1 MVTSADNIVGRYL
14 GRLEHELRSVPAA
27 RRSEV
32 MQEIAGHIAAA
43 REELA
48 AETDADVL
56 NILDRVGDP
65 IEIAADARDRFGVQE
80 RRSNWREV
88 AAIILLPFGGVII
101 PVAGW
106 FVGVFFLWVSDAW
119 TRRDKLIGTLIVP
132 GGLLSPLMLLTI
144 AGISSGSSCSGN
156 AGGRLTCTGGGGGSH
171 VLLIVLLSALLAAP
185 LSSALY
191 LALRLRR
198 RCETSGETA

>member
-1 MVTSADNIVGRYL
+1 MTATSVDNIVGRYL
-14 GRLEHELRSVPAA
+14 AALEQELRSLPAP
-27 RRSEV
+27 RRREV
-32 MQEIAGHIAAA
+32 VQEIAGHIAAA

-106 FVGVFFLWVSDAW
+106 FVGVFLLWVSDAW

-132 GGLLSPLMLLTI
+132 GGLLLPLMLLTLGASTHGQGCYSI
-144 AGISSGSSCSGN
+144 N
-156 AGGRLTCTGGGGGSH
+156 GGPRNCTGGSGTN
-171 VLLIVLLSALLAAP
+171 VLLIVLLSMLLAAP
-185 LSSALY
+185 LAVALY

-198 RCETSGETA
+198 R

>member
-106 FVGVFFLWVSDAW
+106 FVGVFLLWVSDAW

-198 RCETSGETA
+198 RCVTSGETA